1 MSFSPCR
8 EVMYLY
14 FGKHKYST
22 QKLSEKVLYF
32 IRNDLND
39 KEREFIFKIIVVTDA
54 YIVV

>member
-1 MSFSPCR
+1 
-8 EVMYLY
+8 MYLY

-39 KEREFIFKIIVVTDA
+39 KEREFIFKIIIVTDA